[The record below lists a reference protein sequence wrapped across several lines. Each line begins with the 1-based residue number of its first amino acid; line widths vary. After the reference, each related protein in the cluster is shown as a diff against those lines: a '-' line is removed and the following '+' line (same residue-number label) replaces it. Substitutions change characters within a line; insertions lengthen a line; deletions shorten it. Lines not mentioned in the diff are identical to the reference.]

1 MHRKSWK
8 RSAPSSVLNIVE
20 SQFWWHFVSL
30 QGKGNTASKEVQAP
44 FPFFFFVFCPLFY
57 FMLLFFQI
65 LAVSCNLISV
75 LDRWLA
81 HFSLYL
87 RPSPSNWWKIVASVY
102 MTAFTCLSRLWHL
115 FGLDHHCK
123 SHCMHSHLGESEGQD
138 RLFITSSWSLFCHV
152 VHGGKVAAWRMR
164 WKKWYED
171 GELAVLAGH
180 SISGFLL
187 SELNFSAVAV
197 CLLFYLKDL
206 HVSSC
211 NSCFKMDLFILLSL
225 LSLVVV
231 SWELLLLSSKGW
243 EHSLYY
249 CLGLCATFALQ

>member
-8 RSAPSSVLNIVE
+8 CSAPSVLNIIE

-30 QGKGNTASKEVQAP
+30 QGEGNTASKEVQALN
-44 FPFFFFVFCPLFY
+44 FFFFCPLFY
-57 FMLLFFQI
+57 FMLLLFQI

-115 FGLDHHCK
+115 FGLNHHCK
-123 SHCMHSHLGESEGQD
+123 SHCIHSRLGESEGQD
-138 RLFITSSWSLFCHV
+138 RLIITSSRSLFCHV
-152 VHGGKVAAWRMR
+152 VHGGKVTAWRMR
-164 WKKWYED
+164 WKKWYEG
-171 GELAVLAGH
+171 GELAVLAGR

-197 CLLFYLKDL
+197 CLLSYLKNL

-211 NSCFKMDLFILLSL
+211 SSMCFKMDLFILLSL

-249 CLGLCATFALQ
+249 CLGLCATFTLQ